1 MCQPASQPAVRVIF
15 AAEMRLRQHDGD
27 GDGLREVGPRPSPP
41 RTLLTNLAV
50 KTGGAEQLKQRQR
63 Q

>member
-27 GDGLREVGPRPSPP
+27 GLRGVGPRPSPP